1 MTAPEIL
8 YKMESDILMNMLKA
22 LNAGNI
28 GSATW
33 QAQKLAQLGIV
44 RSLNINTINDN
55 LRIAIEEIQEEIQ
68 ESVMKGALSVDAT
81 QENLA
86 DFLPANADPK
96 VKAVFDGWYRK
107 TGNEFNRMGA
117 SMLVSA
123 DKIYTNTVNSVTA
136 EVLAGSKT
144 GRQAIAETATDWAKK
159 GLSAFKDSAGREWS
173 TEAYAQT
180 IIRTTQRNARRE
192 AGFARMDELGLDL
205 IEISSHIGAREG
217 CAPYQGKV
225 YSRSG
230 NNPNYPAL
238 SETTYGEPAGI
249 FGINCTHNA
258 IVYKEGSRKTF
269 SPYPVKE
276 NEQAYENSQKQRSLE
291 RAVRAEK
298 RGLQEAM
305 RGYDLSIA
313 SGATA
318 KAQEYKAQAEIYKQ
332 RVSARQEKLRDFID
346 ETGRTRRYDREQIY
360 GG

>member
-1 MTAPEIL
+1 
-8 YKMESDILMNMLKA
+8 
-22 LNAGNI
+22 
-28 GSATW
+28 
-33 QAQKLAQLGIV
+33 V

-217 CAPYQGKV
+217 CALYQGNI

-230 NNPNYPAL
+230 NHPRYPSL
-238 SETTYGEPAGI
+238 KGETTYGEPAGI

-298 RGLQEAM
+298 RGLQEAK

-318 KAQEYKAQAEIYKQ
+318 KAQEYKAQAEIYSK